1 MSELDGLE
9 VELAAALD
17 AEGYGRE
24 DVAEIKATLE
34 KRKEDMRGFVEAGRD
49 QKPMGKRCQEE
60 IERLERIVA
69 LDTKI
74 DTLNGQ
80 QDVAQDTHAAGGLV
94 ELEAELAAA
103 LDAEGYEREDIAE
116 IKATLEKRKE
126 DMRGLV
132 EAGRDQK
139 PMGKRCQEEI
149 ERLERIMAL
158 DAEICELSN
167 AVGGDG
173 AAERAALEADRAK
186 KEEEETR

>member
-1 MSELDGLE
+1 MPRGLCFSCARRRE
-9 VELAAALD
+9 KEQQLVAQKERLAA
-17 AEGYGRE
+17 R
-24 DVAEIKATLE
+24 T
-34 KRKEDMRGFVEAGRD
+34 
-49 QKPMGKRCQEE
+49 
-60 IERLERIVA
+60 
-69 LDTKI
+69 
-74 DTLNGQ
+74 
-80 QDVAQDTHAAGGLV
+80 
-94 ELEAELAAA
+94 AELAAA

-167 AVGGDG
+167 AVGVD
-173 AAERAALEADRAK
+173 RTADKRQQ
-186 KEEEETR
+186 EQDRTESR